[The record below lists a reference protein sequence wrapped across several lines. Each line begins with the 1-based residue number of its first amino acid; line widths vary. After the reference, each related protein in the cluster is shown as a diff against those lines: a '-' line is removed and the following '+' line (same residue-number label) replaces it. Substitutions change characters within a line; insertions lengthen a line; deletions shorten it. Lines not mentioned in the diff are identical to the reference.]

1 MEHQEYKWISAD
13 NKKVFGQSWQP
24 LNGEKPRAV
33 LIIVHG
39 LGEHSGR
46 YDRWASLF
54 AQNGVA
60 VLSQDMIGNGR
71 SEGKQG
77 HIRNFQKL
85 IEQID
90 FIISRS
96 QELFPGIPAILYGHS
111 WGGNLVANY
120 AMVKDPAVQAIIIS
134 SPWLS
139 LAFNIPWHL
148 KLISRILTP
157 VLPSLVLKT
166 NAKSGN
172 RSHDAVINEE
182 AKKDP
187 LIHRVISLRMYQITR
202 DQGLYA
208 MKNVYKI
215 NRPFL
220 IMHGSGDTTTSHSA
234 SEEMARNTSPLTTLK
249 IWDDLYH
256 ELHSEYE
263 YQEIFSYVMDWL
275 SKMKIISPLPDKKAR
290 ILNPDLR
297 QARQVRDDRN

>member
-1 MEHQEYKWISAD
+1 MQHQEYEWISAD
-13 NKKVFGQSWQP
+13 NKKIFGQSWHP
-24 LNGEKPRAV
+24 AAGEKPRAV

-46 YDRWASLF
+46 YERWADLF
-54 AQNGVA
+54 VQQGLA
-60 VLSQDMIGNGR
+60 VLSQDITGNGR

-77 HIRNFQKL
+77 HIRNYQKL

-90 FIISRS
+90 LLISRS
-96 QELFPGIPAILYGHS
+96 QELFPDIPAILYGHS

-120 AMVKDPAVQAIIIS
+120 AMSKDPAVQAVIIS
-134 SPWLS
+134 SPWLR
-139 LAFNIPWHL
+139 LAFNIPWYL
-148 KLISRILTP
+148 KLISNTLTP
-157 VLPSLVLKT
+157 ILPSLVIT
-166 NAKSGN
+166 NNVKSGN
-172 RSHDAVINEE
+172 RCHDPVINEE

-187 LIHRVISLRMYQITR
+187 LIHRQISLRMFQIIR

-220 IMHGSGDTTTSHSA
+220 IMHGNGDTITSHSA

-263 YQEIFSYVMDWL
+263 YQEIFSYVMEWL
-275 SKMKIISPLPDKKAR
+275 KQMKVLSP
-290 ILNPDLR
+290 
-297 QARQVRDDRN
+297 VRAKTTA

>member
-1 MEHQEYKWISAD
+1 MIHREYEWISSD

-24 LNGEKPRAV
+24 DEKPRAV
-33 LIIVHG
+33 LIIIHG

-46 YDRWASLF
+46 YKRWAGLF
-54 AQNGVA
+54 VQNGVA

-71 SEGKQG
+71 SEGKRG

-90 FIISRS
+90 FIISKS
-96 QELFPGIPAILYGHS
+96 QELLPGIPAILYGHS
-111 WGGNLVANY
+111 WGGNLAANY
-120 AMVKDPAVQAIIIS
+120 AMSKDPAVQAVIIS
-134 SPWLS
+134 SPWLK
-139 LAFNIPWHL
+139 LAFKIPWYL
-148 KLISRILTP
+148 KILANTLTP
-157 VLPSLVLKT
+157 VLPSQVIKT

-172 RSHDAVINEE
+172 RCHDPVINEE

-187 LIHRVISLRMYQITR
+187 LIHRAISLRMFQITME
-202 DQGLYA
+202 QGLFA

-220 IMHGSGDTTTSHSA
+220 IMHGSGDTTTSHTA
-234 SEEMARNTSPLTTLK
+234 SEEMARNTSPLTTLR

-275 SKMKIISPLPDKKAR
+275 SKMKVLAPVRAKATT
-290 ILNPDLR
+290 
-297 QARQVRDDRN
+297 

>member
-1 MEHQEYKWISAD
+1 MIHREYEWISAD

-24 LNGEKPRAV
+24 DEKPRAV
-33 LIIVHG
+33 LIVVHG

-46 YDRWASLF
+46 YDRWAGLF
-54 AQNGVA
+54 VQNGLA

-71 SEGKQG
+71 SEGKRG

-85 IEQID
+85 TGQID

-96 QELFPGIPAILYGHS
+96 QELFPDIPAILYGHS

-120 AMVKDPAVQAIIIS
+120 AMSKDPAVRAVIIS
-134 SPWLS
+134 SPWLR

-148 KLISRILTP
+148 KLISNTLTP
-157 VLPSLVLKT
+157 ILPGLVVKT

-172 RSHDAVINEE
+172 RSHDPVISEE
-182 AKKDP
+182 AKNDP
-187 LIHRVISLRMYQITR
+187 LIHRQISLRMFQITR

-220 IMHGSGDTTTSHSA
+220 IMHGSGDKTTSHSA

-263 YQEIFSYVMDWL
+263 YQEIFSFVMDWL
-275 SKMKIISPLPDKKAR
+275 VEMKILKPVREKKDK
-290 ILNPDLR
+290 ILK
-297 QARQVRDDRN
+297 QVQDDRK